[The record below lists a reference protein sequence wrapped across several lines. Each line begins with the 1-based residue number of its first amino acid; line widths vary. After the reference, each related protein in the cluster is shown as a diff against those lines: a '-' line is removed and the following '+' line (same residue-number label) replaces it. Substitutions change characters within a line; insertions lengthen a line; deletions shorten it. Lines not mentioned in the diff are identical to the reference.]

1 MERRKKIILLVAFF
15 TLFLCLYSMQ
25 ETYAKYLTTTNGDVK
40 AKIARW
46 NIVVNDTTIKNNEK
60 LAEEITPTFVE
71 NEHIAEDVIAPTIT
85 GYFDLVIDSSNVDVS
100 YTYNIKINESDIISD
115 FITTSYQIDDNT
127 PIEITDKAAG
137 ITDTILYTDTER
149 IHTIRVFVEWN
160 DDVDTQTMDD
170 DADTAVTF
178 DNEEVTLDVAMTFT
192 QLAS

>member
-15 TLFLCLYSMQ
+15 TLFFCLYSMQ

-115 FITTSYQIDDNT
+115 FVTKSYQIDDNT

-160 DDVDTQTMDD
+160 DDADTQTMDD

>member
-115 FITTSYQIDDNT
+115 FVTKSYQIDDNT

-160 DDVDTQTMDD
+160 DDADTQTMDD

>member
-85 GYFDLVIDSSNVDVS
+85 GYFDLVIDSSNVDDS

-115 FITTSYQIDDNT
+115 FVTKSYQIDDNT

-160 DDVDTQTMDD
+160 DDADTQTMDD

>member
-71 NEHIAEDVIAPTIT
+71 NEHIAEDVLAPTIT

-115 FITTSYQIDDNT
+115 FVTKSYQIDDNT

-160 DDVDTQTMDD
+160 DDADTQTMDD